1 MPGDLEA
8 IKRWPQN
15 TRDYIAELQLEM
27 KRVTWPTR
35 KQVESTTLVVI
46 VCVFAFAAYFKLV
59 DSLINGTIIKLQ
71 NSLAK

>member
-1 MPGDLEA
+1 MAGDLEA